1 MKFKLVAE
9 VIVDLEKEVTEAKEG
24 ISDEKERKERL
35 ASIYEAHDKRL
46 ADCKEVDLSDLTYD
60 QRVECETLMSGTM
73 MQVGTIIKIVDPER
87 YYQART
93 KLCMYGMKLENAEE
107 LNRFSSEE
115 LAEISSEVL
124 GRATAGANPT

>member
-1 MKFKLVAE
+1 MKLKLEGEITA
-9 VIVDLEKEVTEAKEG
+9 DLERKVAAAKKNG
-24 ISDEKERKERL
+24 SGEKEI
-35 ASIYEAHDKRL
+35 ASINKQYNEKL
-46 ADCKEVDLSDLTYD
+46 ANCKEVELYDLTYD

-93 KLCMYGMKLENAEE
+93 KLCMYGMRLENAEE
-107 LNRFSSEE
+107 LNQFSSEE